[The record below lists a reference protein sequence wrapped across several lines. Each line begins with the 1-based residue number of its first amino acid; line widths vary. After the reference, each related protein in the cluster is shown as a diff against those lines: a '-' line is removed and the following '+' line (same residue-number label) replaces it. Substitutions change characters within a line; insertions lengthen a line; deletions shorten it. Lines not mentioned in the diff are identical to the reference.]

1 MSMAMKM
8 VRRRGAAT
16 VWRRACVR
24 ASRRIVS
31 CGRVGVARFEY
42 DAIGRIVSRGHAL
55 GTNTFDRAYTYDDF
69 DRLAAD
75 GDVTYAYDAA
85 GNRLSKTDAGGP
97 VAYTLGMGDRLA
109 SWTGGSYSHDTAGCV
124 TRIVRGGDALNLS
137 WNGQYQ
143 LVSVA
148 TNGAFAESYAYDA
161 LGRRVSTTTLEGTI
175 RHVYDGVQ
183 CIADLNADG
192 EVVVSYTWGAGIDNL
207 LAIHTGGATYY
218 PLTDVQGTV
227 WGYVDSSNSIVARF
241 EYDAWGNILSATS
254 SVPALARNRYRF
266 QGREWSAATGL
277 VNFRA
282 RWYDPVTGRWLSKD
296 PIGLSGGLNLYAF
309 CGNDPLNSLDPYG
322 ESPSWSDVYHCVL
335 DDEYG
340 DVLTISDAL
349 GLFGIGNM
357 LYNGASS
364 IYNSVVASLAENQ
377 ITQAELSGA
386 LNNGNIVSKILA
398 ADKGAKVAASTKA
411 LGATLSKVGNVG
423 AAVTVGATGF
433 SVGARLY
440 AAGVATATVLGFK

>member
-218 PLTDVQGTV
+218 PLTDVQGTI
-227 WGYVDSSNSIVARF
+227 WGYVDANNTIVARF
-241 EYDAWGNILSATS
+241 VYDACGNILSSTS
-254 SVPALARNRYRF
+254 FVLALATNRYRF
-266 QGREWSAATGL
+266 QCREWSAATGL

-296 PIGLSGGLNLYAF
+296 PIGLSGGLNLYVF
-309 CGNDPLNSLDPYG
+309 CGDDPVNTLDPIGTAHIEYR
-322 ESPSWSDVYHCVL
+322 PL
-335 DDEYG
+335 DAG
-340 DVLTISDAL
+340 DDKE
-349 GLFGIGNM
+349 G
-357 LYNGASS
+357 
-364 IYNSVVASLAENQ
+364 Q
-377 ITQAELSGA
+377 KR
-386 LNNGNIVSKILA
+386 NNK
-398 ADKGAKVAASTKA
+398 
-411 LGATLSKVGNVG
+411 LSKWNLPGDIDLRHVEIFFDDDNTHIGYGPTGIHSDESTVPYTFSANEKYDDKTMRE
-423 AAVTVGATGF
+423 AVENLKRSGKWTPKGSKKGGYNFVLHNCQDFLYHAKKEYN
-433 SVGARLY
+433 RL
-440 AAGVATATVLGFK
+440 KPQK